1 MRIIL
6 IISVLFF
13 IYLNKGI
20 LISEKIMELEMWN
33 IFQTS
38 RGANATMI
46 LSVTIG
52 IWIAARF
59 ASVARENDAPVLMK
73 AIISVFALSGFAFGW
88 MVITRALN
96 SWVVQ
101 ASALSSLEESGT
113 ELSRLASQFVEM
125 YGGEFLT
132 NPGPIGM
139 AYLISGLLI
148 AILPLWL
155 KDNR

>member
-1 MRIIL
+1 L
-6 IISVLFF
+6 
-13 IYLNKGI
+13 
-20 LISEKIMELEMWN
+20 EKNMELELWN
-33 IFQTS
+33 IFQSS

-73 AIISVFALSGFAFGW
+73 AIISIFALSGFAFGW
-88 MVITRALN
+88 MVITRAVN
-96 SWVVQ
+96 GWVVQ
-101 ASALSSLEESGT
+101 ATALSDLRESGT
-113 ELSRLASQFVEM
+113 ELIPIASQYVEM
-125 YGGEFLT
+125 YGGEFMT

-148 AILPLWL
+148 ALLPLWL
-155 KDNR
+155 KDNK

>member
-1 MRIIL
+1 
-6 IISVLFF
+6 
-13 IYLNKGI
+13 
-20 LISEKIMELEMWN
+20 MELEMWN
-33 IFQTS
+33 IFQNS
-38 RGANATMI
+38 RGANSTMI

-52 IWIAARF
+52 IWIAARV
-59 ASVARENDAPVLMK
+59 ASVARENDASVLMK

-101 ASALSSLEESGT
+101 ATALTNLEESGT
-113 ELSRLASQFVEM
+113 ELSPLASQFVEM
-125 YGGEFLT
+125 YGGEFMT
-132 NPGPIGM
+132 NPGLIGM
-139 AYLISGLLI
+139 AYLVSGLLI

>member
-1 MRIIL
+1 MISVIFIHIL
-6 IISVLFF
+6 IKRYYFWRK
-13 IYLNKGI
+13 N
-20 LISEKIMELEMWN
+20 MELELWN
-33 IFQTS
+33 IFQSS

-73 AIISVFALSGFAFGW
+73 AIISIFALSGFAFGW
-88 MVITRALN
+88 MVITRAVN
-96 SWVVQ
+96 GWVVQ
-101 ASALSSLEESGT
+101 ATALSDLRESGT
-113 ELSRLASQFVEM
+113 ELSPIASQYVEM
-125 YGGEFLT
+125 YGGEFMT

-148 AILPLWL
+148 ALLPLWL
-155 KDNR
+155 KDNK

>member
-1 MRIIL
+1 
-6 IISVLFF
+6 
-13 IYLNKGI
+13 
-20 LISEKIMELEMWN
+20 MELEMWN

-46 LSVTIG
+46 LSATLG

-59 ASVARENDAPVLMK
+59 ARVARENDAPLLMK

-113 ELSRLASQFVEM
+113 ELSPLASQFVEM
-125 YGGEFLT
+125 YGGEFMT
-132 NPGPIGM
+132 NPGLIGM
-139 AYLISGLLI
+139 AYLVSGLLI

>member
-1 MRIIL
+1 MESEIWLSLHTARI
-6 IISVLFF
+6 
-13 IYLNKGI
+13 
-20 LISEKIMELEMWN
+20 
-33 IFQTS
+33 
-38 RGANATMI
+38 ANATFFISTMV
-46 LSVTIG
+46 S

-113 ELSRLASQFVEM
+113 ELSPLAGQFVEM

>member
-1 MRIIL
+1 MIL
-6 IISVLFF
+6 NVSVLFF
-13 IYLNKGI
+13 LYLNKEI
-20 LISEKIMELEMWN
+20 LILEKIMELEMWN

-96 SWVVQ
+96 SWVV
-101 ASALSSLEESGT
+101 
-113 ELSRLASQFVEM
+113 
-125 YGGEFLT
+125 
-132 NPGPIGM
+132 
-139 AYLISGLLI
+139 GLCSI
-148 AILPLWL
+148 
-155 KDNR
+155 KH

>member
-1 MRIIL
+1 
-6 IISVLFF
+6 
-13 IYLNKGI
+13 
-20 LISEKIMELEMWN
+20 MELEMWN

-46 LSVTIG
+46 LCVTIG

-113 ELSRLASQFVEM
+113 ELSPLAGQFVEM

>member
-1 MRIIL
+1 
-6 IISVLFF
+6 
-13 IYLNKGI
+13 
-20 LISEKIMELEMWN
+20 
-33 IFQTS
+33 
-38 RGANATMI
+38 MI

-113 ELSRLASQFVEM
+113 ELSPLAGQFVEM

>member
-1 MRIIL
+1 
-6 IISVLFF
+6 
-13 IYLNKGI
+13 
-20 LISEKIMELEMWN
+20 MELELWN
-33 IFQTS
+33 IFQSS

-73 AIISVFALSGFAFGW
+73 AIISIFALSGFAFGW
-88 MVITRALN
+88 MVITRAVN
-96 SWVVQ
+96 GWVVQ
-101 ASALSSLEESGT
+101 ATALSDLRESGT
-113 ELSRLASQFVEM
+113 ELSPIASQYVEM
-125 YGGEFLT
+125 YGGEFMT

-148 AILPLWL
+148 ALLPLWL
-155 KDNR
+155 KENK

>member
-1 MRIIL
+1 
-6 IISVLFF
+6 
-13 IYLNKGI
+13 
-20 LISEKIMELEMWN
+20 MELELWN
-33 IFQTS
+33 IFQSS

-73 AIISVFALSGFAFGW
+73 AIISIFALSGFAFGW
-88 MVITRALN
+88 MVITRAVN

-101 ASALSSLEESGT
+101 ATALSDLRESGT
-113 ELSRLASQFVEM
+113 ELSPIASQYVEM
-125 YGGEFLT
+125 YGGEFMT
-132 NPGPIGM
+132 KPGPRGM

-148 AILPLWL
+148 ALLPLWL
-155 KDNR
+155 KDNK

>member
-1 MRIIL
+1 
-6 IISVLFF
+6 
-13 IYLNKGI
+13 
-20 LISEKIMELEMWN
+20 
-33 IFQTS
+33 
-38 RGANATMI
+38 MI

-101 ASALSSLEESGT
+101 ASALSNLEESGT
-113 ELSRLASQFVEM
+113 ELSPLASQFVEM
-125 YGGEFLT
+125 YGGEFMT

>member
-1 MRIIL
+1 
-6 IISVLFF
+6 
-13 IYLNKGI
+13 
-20 LISEKIMELEMWN
+20 MELELWN
-33 IFQTS
+33 IFQSS

-73 AIISVFALSGFAFGW
+73 AIISIFALSGFAFGW
-88 MVITRALN
+88 MVITRAVN
-96 SWVVQ
+96 GWVVQ
-101 ASALSSLEESGT
+101 ATALSDLRESGT
-113 ELSRLASQFVEM
+113 ELNPIASQYVEM
-125 YGGEFLT
+125 YGGEFMT

-148 AILPLWL
+148 ALLPLWL
-155 KDNR
+155 KDNK

>member
-1 MRIIL
+1 MIL
-6 IISVLFF
+6 NVSVLFF
-13 IYLNKGI
+13 LYLNKGI
-20 LISEKIMELEMWN
+20 LILEKIMELEMWN

-101 ASALSSLEESGT
+101 ASALSSLSPDIEKLIPDWANRFL
-113 ELSRLASQFVEM
+113 LSS
-125 YGGEFLT
+125 
-132 NPGPIGM
+132 
-139 AYLISGLLI
+139 
-148 AILPLWL
+148 
-155 KDNR
+155 

>member
-1 MRIIL
+1 MEMEIWNVWATNRISGAIGGL
-6 IISVLFF
+6 STII
-13 IYLNKGI
+13 
-20 LISEKIMELEMWN
+20 
-33 IFQTS
+33 
-38 RGANATMI
+38 A
-46 LSVTIG
+46 
-52 IWIAARF
+52 IWVAARF

-113 ELSRLASQFVEM
+113 ELSPLASQFVEM
-125 YGGEFLT
+125 YGGEFMT
-132 NPGPIGM
+132 NPGLIGM
-139 AYLISGLLI
+139 AYLVSGLLI